1 MKHIL
6 KYSFYEM
13 VRSRW
18 IFIYTGFYFVVTLS
32 LFLLSSDTAK
42 VLVSMMNIT
51 LALSPLIGI
60 LFGTTYYHSSKDFIH
75 MLMCQPISRWNIF
88 LAIYGGLAAA
98 LIISILIGIGIPML
112 FFGILTSTYLVLFS
126 LLLLM
131 ACVLSVI
138 FSLIAFT
145 IAIKFESKVKGFS
158 IAILVWLFFAVVYDG
173 LVLLIMLMFKDYP
186 LDKFTIG
193 VVVMNP
199 IDLAR
204 ILMIM
209 KLDASAMMGY
219 TGAVLT
225 KFLGKG
231 WGSVLITLSLLTW
244 IIVPLFYLRRLE
256 NRKDF

>member
-1 MKHIL
+1 
-6 KYSFYEM
+6 
-13 VRSRW
+13 
-18 IFIYTGFYFVVTLS
+18 
-32 LFLLSSDTAK
+32 
-42 VLVSMMNIT
+42 
-51 LALSPLIGI
+51 
-60 LFGTTYYHSSKDFIH
+60 
-75 MLMCQPISRWNIF
+75 MCQPISRWNIF